1 MNFDDRDHD
10 SFTAFA
16 SFACGVAAGAAL
28 ALFFA
33 PASGR
38 DTRRYVRD
46 RSKRLADDV
55 SQRGREVWNEKRSAV
70 EDAFEQGRDK
80 VTEFTNQINQAVE
93 EGKAGYREAKE
104 RVRAAGTNV
113 G

>member
-1 MNFDDRDHD
+1 MYSDDSERE

-38 DTRRYVRD
+38 DTRAYLRD
-46 RSKRLADDV
+46 RGKRLADDV
-55 SQRGREVWNEKRSAV
+55 STRGREMWNEQRDAV
-70 EDAFEQGRDK
+70 GDAIEQGREK
-80 VTEFTNQINQAVE
+80 VTEFANQVNQAVE
-93 EGKAGYREAKE
+93 QGKTGFREATD
-104 RVRAAGTNV
+104 RVRAAGTDV
-113 G
+113 S